1 MFGLIL
7 YNYRHEMKLLGVK
20 TDELGSKQ
28 ISGGSACGVNLWN
41 SLPRVLQCQ
50 KFILAKE
57 EAGKVEGRGIH

>member
-50 KFILAKE
+50 KFILA
-57 EAGKVEGRGIH
+57 